1 MAETIINIEG
11 LSKKYG
17 KTYAVNQL
25 NLTINKGQVYGILGP
40 NGSGKTTTLGMI
52 LGVINPTEG
61 QFSWFGSDPKSNQR
75 RRIGSILEHPIFYPD
90 LTAYRNLEISC
101 AIKKVDTARIDVVL
115 KRVGLLERK
124 FSRFST
130 YSLGMKQRLALASAL
145 LSDPEVLVLDEPTN
159 GLDPQGISQM
169 RSLIRSIGNEG
180 KTIIVSSH
188 LLDEIQKTCT
198 HVAILRQGTLLK
210 SGKIGDL
217 MNTPSK
223 FKLKADHLEKV
234 KAVLEQSG
242 FVDDISEDESFLTVQ
257 CSADVTGDQI
267 NRILSEK
274 DIFLSHLELTK
285 ATLEEEFLN
294 VVNQS

>member
-1 MAETIINIEG
+1 MTETIIKIDG

-17 KTYAVNQL
+17 GNYAVNKL
-25 NLTINKGQVYGILGP
+25 NLTIEKGQVYGILGP

-61 QFSWFGSDPKSNQR
+61 NFSWFESDPNSNQR

-101 AIKKVDTARIDVVL
+101 AIKKADPSRINAVL
-115 KRVGLLERK
+115 ERVGLLDRK
-124 FSRFST
+124 NSRFST

-145 LSDPEVLVLDEPTN
+145 LSNPEVLVLDEPTN

-169 RSLIRSIGNEG
+169 RSLINGIAKEG

-198 HVAILRQGTLLK
+198 HVAILKKGVLLK

-217 MNTPSK
+217 MKMPSS
-223 FKLKADHLEKV
+223 FKLQSKDLNTLKKSLEK
-234 KAVLEQSG
+234 SD
-242 FVDDISEDESFLTVQ
+242 FVDSLEVQGDFIMAQ
-257 CSADVTGDQI
+257 CSSNVSGEEI
-267 NRILSEK
+267 NEFLAKNGIY
-274 DIFLSHLELTK
+274 LSHLEVHK
-285 ATLEEEFLN
+285 ASLEEEFLN
-294 VVNQS
+294 IVNR

>member
-1 MAETIINIEG
+1 MAETVLKIEG

-17 KTYAVNQL
+17 RNFAVEKL
-25 NLTINKGQVYGILGP
+25 NLIIEKGQVYGILGP

-61 QFSWFGSDPKSNQR
+61 TYAWFGTEPKTNQR
-75 RRIGSILEHPIFYPD
+75 RRIGAILEQPIFYPD
-90 LTAYRNLEISC
+90 LSAQRNLEIAC
-101 AIKKVDTARIDVVL
+101 AIKKADTARISVVL
-115 KRVGLLERK
+115 ERVGLLDRK
-124 FSRFST
+124 KDRFST

-169 RSLIRSIGNEG
+169 RELINSIASEG

-198 HVAILRQGTLLK
+198 HVAILRKGQLLR

-217 MNTPSK
+217 MQSPAS
-223 FKLKADHLEKV
+223 FKIQTDNNVEAEKLLLQSSFV
-234 KAVLEQSG
+234 KSVATDGLFLLVSCEPDVSG
-242 FVDDISEDESFLTVQ
+242 
-257 CSADVTGDQI
+257 AQI
-267 NRILSEK
+267 NQYLAEK
-274 DIFLSHLELTK
+274 GLFLSQLIYHK
-285 ATLEEEFLN
+285 ASLEEEFLSI
-294 VVNQS
+294 VNQ

>member
-1 MAETIINIEG
+1 MADIVLKIDN
-11 LSKKYG
+11 LSKRYG
-17 KTYAVNQL
+17 GNYAVKNL
-25 NLTINKGQVYGILGP
+25 NLSIEKGQVYGILGP

-61 QFSWFGSDPKSNQR
+61 DYAWFGSAAQTNQR

-101 AIKKVDTARIDVVL
+101 AIKKADKTRIDAVL
-115 KRVGLLERK
+115 ERVGLIERK
-124 FSRFST
+124 NSRFSS

-169 RSLIRSIGNEG
+169 RTLINSIATEG

-198 HVAILRQGTLLK
+198 HVAILKQGKLLR

-217 MNTPSK
+217 LQTPAS
-223 FKLKADHLEKV
+223 FKLQSEHPET
-234 KAVLEQSG
+234 VLAILKQSNLVETATIEG
-242 FVDDISEDESFLTVQ
+242 SFILVQ
-257 CSADVTGDQI
+257 CPASISGADI
-267 NRILSEK
+267 NQLVAESGQY
-274 DIFLSHLELTK
+274 LSHIELHK
-285 ATLEEEFLN
+285 ASLEEEFLN
-294 VVNQS
+294 IVNQ

>member
-1 MAETIINIEG
+1 MADIVLKIDN

-17 KTYAVNQL
+17 GNYAVKNL
-25 NLTINKGQVYGILGP
+25 NLSIEKGQVYGILGP

-61 QFSWFGSDPKSNQR
+61 DYAWFGSATQTNQR

-101 AIKKVDTARIDVVL
+101 AIKKADKTRIDAVL
-115 KRVGLLERK
+115 ERVGLIERK
-124 FSRFST
+124 NSRFSS

-169 RSLIRSIGNEG
+169 RTLINSIATEG

-198 HVAILRQGTLLK
+198 HVAILKQGKLLR

-217 MNTPSK
+217 LQTPAS
-223 FKLKADHLEKV
+223 FKLQSEHPET
-234 KAVLEQSG
+234 VLAILKQSNLVETATIEG
-242 FVDDISEDESFLTVQ
+242 SFILVQ
-257 CSADVTGDQI
+257 CAASIGGADI
-267 NRILSEK
+267 NQLVAESGQY
-274 DIFLSHLELTK
+274 LSHIELHK
-285 ATLEEEFLN
+285 ASLEEEFLN
-294 VVNQS
+294 IVNQ

>member
-1 MAETIINIEG
+1 MAETVLKIDN

-17 KTYAVNQL
+17 GNYAVKNL
-25 NLTINKGQVYGILGP
+25 HLTIEKGQVYGILGP

-61 QFSWFGSDPKSNQR
+61 EYAWFGSEPRSNQR

-101 AIKKVDTARIDVVL
+101 AIKKADKKRIDAVL
-115 KRVGLLERK
+115 ERVGLYERRN
-124 FSRFST
+124 SRFSS

-169 RSLIRSIGNEG
+169 RSLINGIAQEG

-188 LLDEIQKTCT
+188 LLDEIQKTCS
-198 HVAILRQGTLLK
+198 HVAILKQGNLLR

-217 MNTPSK
+217 LQTPASY
-223 FKLKADHLEKV
+223 KLQSQNSEI
-234 KAVLEQSG
+234 VLEVLKQSPK
-242 FVDDISEDESFLTVQ
+242 IESAKVEGQFIIVH
-257 CSADVTGDQI
+257 CAPSIGGAEI
-267 NRILSEK
+267 NQLLAEK
-274 DIFLSHLELTK
+274 GQYLSHLELHR
-285 ATLEEEFLN
+285 ASLEEEFLN
-294 VVNQS
+294 IVNQ